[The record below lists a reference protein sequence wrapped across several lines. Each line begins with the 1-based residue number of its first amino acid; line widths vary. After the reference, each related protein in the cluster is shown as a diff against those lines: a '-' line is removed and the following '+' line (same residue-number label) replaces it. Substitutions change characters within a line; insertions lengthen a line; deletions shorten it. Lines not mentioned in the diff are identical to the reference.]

1 MSTGG
6 QFGDIPV
13 EDDTA
18 EPAMLGASATIEAR
32 DVARKKR
39 QRVKRQRNRVEA
51 LADGR
56 IEYVYEPS
64 VAVMPPLRSYFAALW
79 DRRAFGVEL
88 ARSEIRGKRSST
100 MLGSL
105 WALLDPL
112 FMASIYFFLF
122 SVITSGG
129 RTTEFIPTIVTG
141 IMLFQITGGAF
152 SSGGNSVRKGKNLML
167 NSVFPRALLPL
178 SAIYGLVL
186 SFLPSI
192 PIICGALLL
201 FNDWDP
207 GLAFSL
213 HQLWFVPV
221 FLVIVALA
229 VGFALAISTL
239 VVFVTDASNLMNY
252 ISRLFFFSTPIIY
265 PYARV
270 TDTALFDYVRWQPFF
285 GVYVNVQ
292 RLVAGSRPDF
302 GLMLTSLA
310 WAIGMLV
317 FGFWVFLRYERQFAS
332 KI

>member
-1 MSTGG
+1 MTTEGR
-6 QFGDIPV
+6 FGDIPV
-13 EDDTA
+13 EDGPE

-32 DVARKKR
+32 DVAKRKR
-39 QRVKRQRNRVEA
+39 QRVKRQSGRLEA

-56 IEYVYEPS
+56 IEYVYEPH

-79 DRRAFGVEL
+79 ERRAFGVEL

-100 MLGSL
+100 TLGSL

-122 SVITSGG
+122 SVISRGG
-129 RTTEFIPTIVTG
+129 RTTDFIPSIVTG
-141 IMLFQITGGAF
+141 ILLFQITGGAF
-152 SSGGNSVRKGKNLML
+152 GVGGNSVRKGKNLML

-192 PIICGALLL
+192 PIICGALLI

-207 GLAFSL
+207 GRAFSL
-213 HQLWFVPV
+213 HQLWFIPV

-252 ISRLFFFSTPIIY
+252 ISRVFFFSTPIIY
-265 PYARV
+265 PYDRLTGTV
-270 TDTALFDYVRWQPFF
+270 VFDYIRWQPFF
-285 GVYVNVQ
+285 GAYVNAQ
-292 RLVAGSRPDF
+292 RLVAGNRPDF
-302 GLMLTSLA
+302 GLLLTSLA
-310 WAIGMLV
+310 WAIGMLI